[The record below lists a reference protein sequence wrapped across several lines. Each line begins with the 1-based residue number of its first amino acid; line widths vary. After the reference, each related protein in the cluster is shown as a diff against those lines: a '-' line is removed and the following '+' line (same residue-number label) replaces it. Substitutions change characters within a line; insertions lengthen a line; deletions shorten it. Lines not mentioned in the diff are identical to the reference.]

1 MLLRLFLTVFFLLV
15 LTANTAAQDKP
26 DIAARN
32 KEAIELS
39 QQGELEKAIFV
50 WLQLLKDTPGSYKH
64 RWIFHKNVGR
74 NYQKLAMLPEAWW
87 HLERSLKLRG
97 APDEK
102 AFRWRNVV
110 ETALARKHARIRVY
124 VQGKNGAVK
133 VGEGQHGAWRKTPF
147 YWWFPLGEQRVTIR
161 AEGVAAVPVD
171 FKVGSEVE
179 VLELSPPTHGMV
191 VLDILP
197 ATAIL
202 TVDKTPV
209 QPGTTELRLK
219 AGEHEI
225 AAASPQ
231 FIGDSKTFTVVAG
244 KSQSVSLHLQKKVL
258 IPPKP
263 DPKPEPPTAWWKWTV
278 FGVGAAMVLAGG
290 VTYAVA
296 DSRLSDE
303 KKAHQDWR
311 VVQGLTGS
319 LSSAQSQQVASDWD
333 ARLSDRVEPL
343 EYGSYALWGAGAA
356 AVVTGAVLLYP
367 DLFGTA
373 KEGQNRKVS
382 LFPMLTDTAAGMKM
396 EWTF

>member
-1 MLLRLFLTVFFLLV
+1 MLLRFFLTVSFLLV
-15 LTANTAAQDKP
+15 LTANGVAQDKP
-26 DIAARN
+26 DISASN

-50 WLQLLKDTPGSYKH
+50 WLQLLKITPGSYKH

-97 APDEK
+97 VPDKK
-102 AFRWRNVV
+102 AFQWRNVV

-124 VQGKNGAVK
+124 VQGKNGEVK
-133 VGEGQHGAWRKTPF
+133 VGEGKHARWVKTPF
-147 YWWFPLGEQRVTIR
+147 HWWFPLGPQTVRIR
-161 AEGVAAVPVD
+161 AEGVAAVPVE
-171 FKVGSEVE
+171 FKVASELE

-197 ATAIL
+197 AAAIL

-219 AGEHEI
+219 AGKHEI
-225 AAASPQ
+225 VASAPQ
-231 FIGDSKTFTVVAG
+231 FTADATTFTVIAG
-244 KSQSVSLHLQKKVL
+244 KSQSVKLHLQKKVV

-263 DPKPEPPTAWWKWTV
+263 DPEPQPRSAWWKWTV
-278 FGVGAAMVLAGG
+278 LGGGIAMVLAGG

-296 DSRLSDE
+296 DSRLADE

-311 VVQGLTGS
+311 IIQGLTGS
-319 LSSAQSQQVASDWD
+319 LSDAQSQQVASDWD

-343 EYGSYALWGAGAA
+343 EYGSYGLWGVGS
-356 AVVTGAVLLYP
+356 AVIVAGAVLLYP
-367 DLFGTA
+367 DLFGA
-373 KEGQNRKVS
+373 AEEEKDRKVS
-382 LFPMLTDTAAGMKM
+382 LTPMLTDTAAGVMM